1 MLMMLVIS
9 IVFKEEGFAVV
20 KQEDN
25 KLKKSNVS
33 ENKLFVNK
41 IVSF

>member
-20 KQEDN
+20 KQADN
-25 KLKKSNVS
+25 NNRVS
-33 ENKLFVNK
+33 QD
-41 IVSF
+41 I